1 MAKIIKVFFLLTAA
15 SLFPAAV
22 LADEGGELLWW
33 MVGDVGSISGKDK
46 DGNVHSASELG
57 VQKARVR
64 YDNGSG
70 ESGYLTLWSLD
81 ENNDFVQEAD
91 SAAGVGLPAEYYGSL
106 AGLSGDSAS
115 YSFVIELGNWSDG
128 RWTGMME
135 SESVNYG
142 YLAAQKHIASWD
154 NIAPVDSTCWSPSS
168 YQVIPEPDGALL
180 LLLGG
185 ALLSLRR
192 RHGAKDAG

>member
-1 MAKIIKVFFLLTAA
+1 
-15 SLFPAAV
+15 
-22 LADEGGELLWW
+22 
-33 MVGDVGSISGKDK
+33 
-46 DGNVHSASELG
+46 
-57 VQKARVR
+57 
-64 YDNGSG
+64 
-70 ESGYLTLWSLD
+70 
-81 ENNDFVQEAD
+81 
-91 SAAGVGLPAEYYGSL
+91 
-106 AGLSGDSAS
+106 
-115 YSFVIELGNWSDG
+115 
-128 RWTGMME
+128 ME

-154 NIAPVDSTCWSPSS
+154 NIAPVDSTYWSPSS

>member
-15 SLFPAAV
+15 FLFPAAV

-81 ENNDFVQEAD
+81 ENNDFVQDTTMAEPRVVSPAPQAVRAT
-91 SAAGVGLPAEYYGSL
+91 SIRAIRTAAVIFFIVW
-106 AGLSGDSAS
+106 
-115 YSFVIELGNWSDG
+115 YSFGV
-128 RWTGMME
+128 
-135 SESVNYG
+135 
-142 YLAAQKHIASWD
+142 
-154 NIAPVDSTCWSPSS
+154 
-168 YQVIPEPDGALL
+168 
-180 LLLGG
+180 
-185 ALLSLRR
+185 
-192 RHGAKDAG
+192 